1 MMRLIYLV
9 FRLYCFIFRPTSIG
23 VRAMLIQNGEVL
35 LVRQTYKPG
44 WHIPG
49 GGVKR
54 GETIDEAARRE
65 AQEEIGAQMG
75 DLILLGIY
83 THFGEN
89 MSDHNALFLCTEFS
103 LNGRQDREIAEAR
116 FFPLDA
122 LPKGLVDGHRHR
134 LEEYRAGITSPHFGE
149 W

>member
-23 VRAMLIQNGEVL
+23 VRVMLIQNGEVL

-54 GETIDEAARRE
+54 GETLDEAARRE
-65 AQEEIGAQMG
+65 ANEEIGVQMG
-75 DLILLGIY
+75 DLTLLGIY
-83 THFGEN
+83 THFGEHMN
-89 MSDHNALFLCTEFS
+89 DHNALFLCTEFS
-103 LNGRQDREIAEAR
+103 YNSKQDREIAEAR
-116 FFPLDA
+116 FFSLDA
-122 LPKGLVDGHRHR
+122 LPKELVDGHRR
-134 LEEYRAGITSPHFGE
+134 RIEEYRTGIASPNFGE